1 MLIVEQDTKNEL
13 ETFIIG
19 SIAMNGNGSYN
30 HTYLRYKLH
39 SVYLFCAEDEAGMR
53 REGSSRAYFPSLTLW
68 CGDGKDRS
76 VEGSTMCN
84 VHC

>member
-30 HTYLRYKLH
+30 HTYH
-39 SVYLFCAEDEAGMR
+39 GII
-53 REGSSRAYFPSLTLW
+53 P
-68 CGDGKDRS
+68 
-76 VEGSTMCN
+76 
-84 VHC
+84 